1 MKKIPL
7 RIRYT
12 IITSLFLLCS
22 CTRLMILSNL
32 SANRMMRNLENEV
45 LAETVI
51 PAETKEDTDLSENY
65 EAAAFEMATSAKRAS
80 YVLFQKETA
89 IATGI
94 IVLLGSAFTY
104 FAAGYILRPIQMLSG
119 EIKKRNINNFS
130 EPLEVPQSSDEIQE
144 LTVSFNQLLE
154 EVQHSFQI
162 QKQFSADAAHELRTP
177 LAVLQTKID
186 VFSMEQTLNQETRI
200 FVKSLRE
207 QMERLTVLIED
218 LLLFSRDLPLENR
231 IAVQL
236 QPLLEDVIGELTE
249 IAEEKNIAI
258 TLKCSKETVYGQD
271 RLLERVFYNL
281 LENGIKY
288 SPNDTKISISVEKI
302 NGKTMVSI
310 ADQGEGI
317 PEEYR
322 KDIFEPFFRIDKSRS
337 RSIGG
342 NGLGLAVC
350 KKILNRHRAEI
361 RVTSNRPKGSV
372 FQIEFP
378 S

>member
-22 CTRLMILSNL
+22 CTGLMILSNL

-51 PAETKEDTDLSENY
+51 PAETKEGTDLSENY
-65 EAAAFEMATSAKRAS
+65 EGAAFEMATSAKRAS

-162 QKQFSADAAHELRTP
+162 QKQFSADASHELRTP
-177 LAVLQTKID
+177 LAVLQTK
-186 VFSMEQTLNQETRI
+186 
-200 FVKSLRE
+200 
-207 QMERLTVLIED
+207 
-218 LLLFSRDLPLENR
+218 
-231 IAVQL
+231 
-236 QPLLEDVIGELTE
+236 
-249 IAEEKNIAI
+249 
-258 TLKCSKETVYGQD
+258 
-271 RLLERVFYNL
+271 
-281 LENGIKY
+281 
-288 SPNDTKISISVEKI
+288 
-302 NGKTMVSI
+302 
-310 ADQGEGI
+310 
-317 PEEYR
+317 
-322 KDIFEPFFRIDKSRS
+322 
-337 RSIGG
+337 
-342 NGLGLAVC
+342 
-350 KKILNRHRAEI
+350 
-361 RVTSNRPKGSV
+361 
-372 FQIEFP
+372 
-378 S
+378 